1 MTSCWPLPV
10 IRKGIDR
17 RWVEAYAAQRLAE
30 VLARLAIGTPL
41 AGLHPIDRA
50 FFNALAE
57 RTIARAVEHY
67 ASCRSETSTPT
78 TTTNTTAP
86 IGHGPCPS
94 RDT

>member
-17 RWVEAYAAQRLAE
+17 RWVEAYAAQQLAD
-30 VLARLAIGTPL
+30 VLARLVLGHPL
-41 AGLHPIDRA
+41 ARLRPSHRA
-50 FFNALAE
+50 FFNSYAE
-57 RTIARAVEHY
+57 QTIARAVEHY